1 MAYRRTTEQRD
12 RRLTRIRHIA
22 QALAVVAGVGGG
34 VGVGYLAQATVP
46 AGAATHTSVTTV
58 HAPATHTKA
67 TAPVVKSTS
76 ASTPVAVPKA
86 TPTVCT
92 TSPSGTVIC
101 H

>member
-22 QALAVVAGVGGG
+22 QAIAVVAGVGGG
-34 VGVGYLAQATVP
+34 VGVGYVAQSAVP
-46 AGAATHTSVTTV
+46 AGAANHTSVTTV
-58 HAPATHTKA
+58 HAPVTHAKAAT
-67 TAPVVKSTS
+67 PVVQSTS
-76 ASTPVAVPKA
+76 ASTPVAVPVT

-92 TSPSGTVIC
+92 TSPSGTVTC